1 MIGIFYIWQKM
12 ILYICFIMMC
22 IYIYTYMYMY
32 IYSIYIILRSR
43 IELKMVSTSRQ
54 LQQHQPFA
62 MHLACAAGFLFDAT
76 CIISFVPPGTT
87 SKTSGGVTQHFHP
100 AVEARGFRVNCE
112 EHQGCSNHHV
122 KLENGHDHQTPLDL
136 RWPLDR
142 SYVFWSSVLIVGCP
156 TGTIKT

>member
-1 MIGIFYIWQKM
+1 MICIFYIWHKM
-12 ILYICFIMMC
+12 ILYI
-22 IYIYTYMYMY
+22 YL
-32 IYSIYIILRSR
+32 ILRSR

-76 CIISFVPPGTT
+76 CIISLVPPGTT

-142 SYVFWSSVLIVGCP
+142 SDVFWSSVLMVGCP
-156 TGTIKT
+156 TGAIKLELGKSLAHR